1 MDNVPTTEPL
11 NVLFLCTGN
20 SARSIMAE
28 GLLNSLGQ
36 GRFRAYSAGSF
47 PKGVIRPQALA
58 LLREQGLPTEGLRS
72 KPWDEFSAP
81 GAPHLDF
88 VFTLCDQAANE
99 PCPVWPGQPIT
110 AHWGL
115 PDPAA
120 VEGSDAMVMLAYRD
134 VFAMLD
140 RRLRIFTSLPLRS
153 LSHVAIQRKVDD
165 IGRLRPD
172 TTQGIAS

>member
-47 PKGVIRPQALA
+47 PKGIIRPQALA

-120 VEGSDAMVMLAYRD
+120 VEGSDAMVMLAYEMSSRCSTD
-134 VFAMLD
+134 GSGYSPRCRCAASV
-140 RRLRIFTSLPLRS
+140 TSPS
-153 LSHVAIQRKVDD
+153 SEKS
-165 IGRLRPD
+165 
-172 TTQGIAS
+172 TT

>member
-1 MDNVPTTEPL
+1 MDNAPTTEPL

-20 SARSIMAE
+20 TARSIMAE
-28 GLLNSLGQ
+28 SLLTSLGQ

-47 PKGVIRPQALA
+47 PKGTIRPQALA

-81 GAPHLDF
+81 GAPRMDF

-120 VEGSDAMVMLAYRD
+120 AAGSEAMIMLAYRN
-134 VFAMLD
+134 VLAMLD
-140 RRLRIFTSLPLRS
+140 RRLRIFTTLPLRQ
-153 LSHVAIQRKVDD
+153 LSHLAIQREVDD
-165 IGRLRPD
+165 IGRLGPN
-172 TTQGIAS
+172 TTQGATP

>member
-1 MDNVPTTEPL
+1 
-11 NVLFLCTGN
+11 
-20 SARSIMAE
+20 
-28 GLLNSLGQ
+28 
-36 GRFRAYSAGSF
+36 
-47 PKGVIRPQALA
+47 LA

-81 GAPHLDF
+81 GAPNLDF

-99 PCPVWPGQPIT
+99 PCPVWPGQPIA

-115 PDPAA
+115 PDPAV

-134 VFAMLD
+134 AFALLD

-172 TTQGIAS
+172 TAQGIAS